1 MLMLEDNSDEIAG
14 IILDWLEETAGDRRP
29 GMR

>member
-14 IILDWLEETAGDRRP
+14 IILDWLEKPATSR
-29 GMR
+29 

>member
-14 IILDWLEETAGDRRP
+14 IILDWLENPATSP
-29 GMR
+29 

>member
-14 IILDWLEETAGDRRP
+14 IILDWLDERASARESRS
-29 GMR
+29 

>member
-14 IILDWLEETAGDRRP
+14 IILDWLEKPATSP
-29 GMR
+29 